1 MRAATMNLPPNSFAT
16 LRAADIMQRQ
26 LVTVY
31 ASDPLREVEAT
42 LVDAQV
48 SSLPVLDDD
57 GCVLGIVSMREVV
70 SRYAALHDLPDDT
83 DPDAFAD
90 RIDDTEQVAYQRRG
104 DGPCAGDVMST
115 DLVSVSPFAP
125 LTDVARRMVE
135 SGSHRVLVIDR
146 DRLQGLV
153 STMDVL
159 RAIAS
164 GS

>member
-1 MRAATMNLPPNSFAT
+1 MRVATTARPPSPFAT
-16 LRAADIMQRQ
+16 LRASDIMQRE
-26 LVTVY
+26 LVTVH

-90 RIDDTEQVAYQRRG
+90 PIDDSEPVAYERRG
-104 DGPCAGDVMST
+104 DGPCAGDVMT
-115 DLVSVSPFAP
+115 TEMVSVAPFAP
-125 LTDVARRMVE
+125 LTEVARRMVE
-135 SGSHRVLVIDR
+135 TGSHRVLVTDQG
-146 DRLQGLV
+146 RLLGLL

-159 RAIAS
+159 RAIATCS
-164 GS
+164 